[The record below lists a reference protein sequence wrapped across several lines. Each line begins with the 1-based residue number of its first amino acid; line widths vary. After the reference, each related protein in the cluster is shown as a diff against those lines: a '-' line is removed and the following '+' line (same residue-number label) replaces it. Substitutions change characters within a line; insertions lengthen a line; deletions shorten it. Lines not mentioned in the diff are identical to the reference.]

1 MTFGTDFKTVIANLL
16 EGGRFGS
23 TLTRT
28 EVTRTNTGS
37 GGYGGE
43 SESDGSTTLVYCV
56 PSRYIKDK
64 RVIDND
70 FGDLDEGEVVVL
82 IKGAQSMSQDDKI
95 TFESEDYRIR
105 TIEPV
110 ELNSAVVAKRLI
122 LSKKR

>member
-1 MTFGTDFKTVIANLL
+1 
-16 EGGRFGS
+16 
-23 TLTRT
+23 
-28 EVTRTNTGS
+28 
-37 GGYGGE
+37 
-43 SESDGSTTLVYCV
+43 
-56 PSRYIKDK
+56 
-64 RVIDND
+64 VIDND